1 MATKKQRLK
10 LASLIIVGEGP
21 HDKAFLSHM
30 KDLYDNRS
38 TGQKI
43 KIETA
48 DGGSPKDIIRSAIK
62 NKHIN
67 YDQRYVLMDSDI
79 PLSEE
84 NKKTAKKNKITIIQ
98 STPICLEGMLLEI
111 LDQNPPNTN
120 QKCKSMLHRQLSGDP
135 TEKSSYSQ
143 KFSKTV
149 LDSSP
154 KLQIIDLI
162 KIMANS
168 K

>member
-1 MATKKQRLK
+1 MAGQKKRLK

-30 KDLYDNRS
+30 KDLYDARS

-62 NKHIN
+62 NTHIN
-67 YDQRYVLMDSDI
+67 YDRRYVLMDSDI
-79 PLSEE
+79 PLSEQDT
-84 NKKTAKKNKITIIQ
+84 KYAKKNKIIIIQ
-98 STPICLEGMLLEI
+98 SSPTCLEGMLLEI
-111 LDQNPPNTN
+111 LGQNPPITN
-120 QKCKSMLHRQLSGDP
+120 LKCKSKLHPQLSGEP

-143 KFSKTV
+143 KFTKTV

-154 KLQIIDLI
+154 KSQIIDLR

-168 K
+168 E

>member
-48 DGGSPKDIIRSAIK
+48 DGGSPEDIIRSAIK
-62 NKHIN
+62 NKHIT
-67 YDQRYVLMDSDI
+67 YDKRYVLMDSDI
-79 PLSEE
+79 PLSEH
-84 NKKTAKKNKITIIQ
+84 NINYAKNHKIIIIQ
-98 STPICLEGMLLEI
+98 SSPICLEGMLLEI
-111 LDQNPPNTN
+111 LGQNPPSTN
-120 QKCKSMLHRQLSGDP
+120 KKCKSMLHPLLSGEP
-135 TEKSSYSQ
+135 TEKSSYIQ
-143 KFSKTV
+143 KFTKTV

-154 KLQIIDLI
+154 KSQIIDLR
-162 KIMANS
+162 KIMAHS
-168 K
+168 E